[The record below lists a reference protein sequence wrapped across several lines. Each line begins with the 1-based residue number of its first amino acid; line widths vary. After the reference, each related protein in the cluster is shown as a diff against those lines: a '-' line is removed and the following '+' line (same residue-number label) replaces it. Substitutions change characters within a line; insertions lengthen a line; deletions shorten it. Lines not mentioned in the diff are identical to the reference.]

1 MRTETTERTGPLRT
15 GWTTGATAT
24 AAAVAAAHRLFAG
37 HACTHVHL
45 WLPRNRETDL
55 SVHDCRLIEASHSA
69 EAGLIKDAGDD
80 PDATHGARVWTCIVL
95 SDTEGVRFHA
105 GAGVG
110 TVTRAG
116 LALAVGE
123 PAINPV
129 PREMLT
135 THLAH
140 IAERFGYTGGF
151 EVTIGIDNGEKI
163 AENTMNGRLGI
174 VGGLSILGTTGVVR
188 PFSCSAY
195 IASIHQ
201 GIDVARRNGCAHL
214 AACTGSTSE
223 AVVTAHY
230 DLPDMALIEMGDF
243 AGAVLKYLKRHPV
256 ARVTLVGG
264 LGKFSK
270 LAAGRLDLHS
280 RAGGVDFE
288 FLADLAGEGSADLK
302 ASIRAANTSLDAL
315 ARAHAAGIPLA
326 ERVAEQ
332 AWRFA
337 AGYLPPETALEL
349 WVIDKPGNILARAG
363 TLTAPVAEIG
373 Q

>member
-1 MRTETTERTGPLRT
+1 MRTETTEHTGPLRT

-37 HACTHVHL
+37 DVCTHVHL

-55 SVHDCRLIEASHSA
+55 AVHDCRLIEPGHSA

-80 PDATHGARVWTCIVL
+80 PDATHGARVWSRVVL
-95 SDTEGVRFHA
+95 SETAGVRFHA

-129 PREMLT
+129 PRQMLT
-135 THLAH
+135 EHLAR
-140 IAERFGYTGGF
+140 IAADVGYTGGF
-151 EVTIGIDNGEKI
+151 EVTIGVDNGEQI

-174 VGGLSILGTTGVVR
+174 LGGLSILGTTGVVR
-188 PFSCSAY
+188 PFSCAAY

-201 GIDVARRNGCAHL
+201 GVDVSRRNGCTHL

-223 AVVTAHY
+223 AAVTAHY
-230 DLPDMALIEMGDF
+230 ALPDMALIEMGDF
-243 AGAVLKYLKRHPV
+243 AGAVLKYIKRHPV
-256 ARVTLVGG
+256 ERLTLVGG
-264 LGKFSK
+264 FGKFSK

-280 RAGGVDFE
+280 RAGGVDFD
-288 FLADLAGEGSADLK
+288 FLADLSAEADADLK
-302 ASIRAANTSLDAL
+302 AAIRGANTSMDAL
-315 ARAHAAGIPLA
+315 TQASAAAIPLA
-326 ERVAEQ
+326 QRVADR
-332 AWRFA
+332 AWQFA
-337 AGYLPPETALEL
+337 AGYLPEATALEL
-349 WVIDKPGNILARAG
+349 WVIDKPGAVRARAG
-363 TLTAPVAEIG
+363 TLDTPQAKSRG
-373 Q
+373 